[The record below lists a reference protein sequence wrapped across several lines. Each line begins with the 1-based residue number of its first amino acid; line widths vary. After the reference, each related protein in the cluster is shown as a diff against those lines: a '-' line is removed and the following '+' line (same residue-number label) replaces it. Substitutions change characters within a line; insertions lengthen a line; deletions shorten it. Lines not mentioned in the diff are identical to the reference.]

1 MRQFNAEMVHT
12 VTHAHT
18 EYVYVYVYLYLYLSI
33 YIYLS
38 ISIYL
43 SKIIHILFGI
53 AQETGMDRSGVI

>member
-18 EYVYVYVYLYLYLSI
+18 EYVYVYVYVYLYLSI

-38 ISIYL
+38 
-43 SKIIHILFGI
+43 KIIPILFGI